1 MNHIY
6 LDANST
12 TRLDQRVRKVMS
24 ECFDANYVNPSSQ
37 HRPGQLAR
45 RQIEIARD
53 GIVRSLGGSPKDR
66 LIFTSGGTESN
77 NLAVIGLASGMAPR
91 AENEQSP
98 EVIVSSVEHPSV
110 LGASEF
116 LRSQGFVVH
125 QLPVDQSGRALTE
138 SLEKLITSETRLV
151 SLMLANNETGAIQ
164 DIASAAKIC
173 NQRDVLLHCD
183 AVQAIGKVPVCFR
196 EMGVSALTMTAHK
209 LHGPRGIGG
218 LLLAEDLDLQ
228 PMMFGGFQQLGQRP
242 GTEDVALA
250 SGFAK
255 AIELA
260 VDGMVEHSDQLRE
273 LRDLFEATILAELPD
288 TVINGVDGQRAPHTS
303 NLSFPGSM
311 GSTASTSTSESTQD
325 SYATVNRQALL
336 MAVDAAGVA
345 ISTGSACASGSSEPS
360 HVLTSMGLAEDIV
373 ESSIRV
379 SLSILTTR
387 SEVVEGANRIINA
400 VKHLRRN

>member
-1 MNHIY
+1 M
-6 LDANST
+6 
-12 TRLDQRVRKVMS
+12 
-24 ECFDANYVNPSSQ
+24 
-37 HRPGQLAR
+37 
-45 RQIEIARD
+45 
-53 GIVRSLGGSPKDR
+53 
-66 LIFTSGGTESN
+66 
-77 NLAVIGLASGMAPR
+77 
-91 AENEQSP
+91 
-98 EVIVSSVEHPSV
+98 
-110 LGASEF
+110 
-116 LRSQGFVVH
+116 
-125 QLPVDQSGRALTE
+125 
-138 SLEKLITSETRLV
+138 
-151 SLMLANNETGAIQ
+151 
-164 DIASAAKIC
+164 
-173 NQRDVLLHCD
+173 
-183 AVQAIGKVPVCFR
+183 
-196 EMGVSALTMTAHK
+196 
-209 LHGPRGIGG
+209 
-218 LLLAEDLDLQ
+218 
-228 PMMFGGFQQLGQRP
+228 
-242 GTEDVALA
+242 A

-311 GSTASTSTSESTQD
+311 GSTASTSTSESTLD